1 MNVEE
6 YRRHAHAQDLLK
18 IITYLRDARTH
29 LLKAIPRIK
38 NFGESTQLA
47 KDIEQN
53 VDALSAGIE
62 ETVTLCAHFRDE
74 IQRAMQEPD
83 ATPLHKQGSLRHYIT
98 PFQRML
104 VREGVELP
112 LTPTTQYLP
121 ETNTDRRQKKLIR
134 LIPYTAVRPP
144 YPRAKRVKGKNHL
157 PL

>member
-18 IITYLRDARTH
+18 IITYLGDSKSH

-38 NFGESTQLA
+38 NFGQSSQLA

-53 VDALSAGIE
+53 IDALSAGIQ
-62 ETVTLCAHFRDE
+62 ETIALCAHLRDE
-74 IQRAMQEPD
+74 ILRNMQEPD
-83 ATPLHKQGSLRHYIT
+83 ARPLHKQGSLRHYIT

-112 LTPTTQYLP
+112 LTPTTKYIP
-121 ETNTDRRQKKLIR
+121 TKVETRQKKLIR
-134 LIPYTAVRPP
+134 LIPYEQ
-144 YPRAKRVKGKNHL
+144 RALYHRKKRVKGKNYI

>member
-18 IITYLRDARTH
+18 IITYLSDSKAH

-38 NFGESTQLA
+38 NFGQSLQLA
-47 KDIEQN
+47 KDVEQN
-53 VDALSAGIE
+53 IDALSAGIQ
-62 ETVTLCAHFRDE
+62 ETIALCAHLRDE

-112 LTPTTQYLP
+112 LTPTTRHLP
-121 ETNTDRRQKKLIR
+121 ETKIDQKQKKIIR
-134 LIPYTAVRPP
+134 LIPYEHRTIRHL
-144 YPRAKRVKGKNHL
+144 RRKGKNYI